1 MTEHELFQKTFST
14 LHASPDTLMEVQKT
28 MENSK
33 KTHRTLR
40 RGVVIAIA
48 AALTLTVAAATGVVT
63 LIKANVSHADK
74 VDDTTYHAF
83 TDDMDASTPTVEGN
97 SGELITLPD
106 MERIPG
112 DRDTVQRLVGDYLS
126 KLDAELT
133 VGSTTITLETFLVD
147 ESGCGILTYTVDDPE
162 GVSYEDAGY
171 GEVYSLPLEPR
182 MYLRSPDYQQGGSVN
197 VKLHVDKTTSTATHL
212 DVVAYFAAG
221 ETYQKGDNFYFT
233 VYDGGGE
240 GREPYA
246 VAIQP
251 RTYAPVRTLTA
262 ADGEVVRISAV
273 GITMDNASPR
283 PGADRAGAD
292 AALCR
297 RHLLC
302 GDQREPEPDELGAG
316 LHLRRRRDRPLRSRG
331 IYLQPY
337 GGRGHCYLRVL
348 RRPLVRLHRRAAHPR
363 AADLPALTGTV
374 FCRGGG
380 GLKQSETER
389 LSPLR
394 FSFFNGKNVCDP
406 ALSRGST
413 VLSAA
418 GGKGTCSVCQCCII
432 FAANC
437 AASSAIWGSFTRL
450 PRSLAVS
457 SRQKWGGKKKDLFM
471 FREEISC
478 RASRSPPE

>member
-1 MTEHELFQKTFST
+1 MTL
-14 LHASPDTLMEVQKT
+14 
-28 MENSK
+28 ENSK
-33 KTHRTLR
+33 KTHRTLH

-63 LIKANVSHADK
+63 LIKANVSPADK

-182 MYLRSPDYQQGGSVN
+182 MYLRSPDYQQGGSIN

-221 ETYQKGDNFYFT
+221 ETYQKGANFYFT

-262 ADGEVVRISAV
+262 ADGEVARISAV
-273 GITMDNASPR
+273 GITMGNASPDLKSIASEVCR
-283 PGADRAGAD
+283 PCAED
-292 AALCR
+292 
-297 RHLLC
+297 
-302 GDQREPEPDELGAG
+302 
-316 LHLRRRRDRPLRSRG
+316 G
-331 IYLQPY
+331 IYHY
-337 GGRGHCYLRVL
+337 CKEN
-348 RRPLVRLHRRAAHPR
+348 
-363 AADLPALTGTV
+363 
-374 FCRGGG
+374 
-380 GLKQSETER
+380 GL
-389 LSPLR
+389 
-394 FSFFNGKNVCDP
+394 
-406 ALSRGST
+406 
-413 VLSAA
+413 
-418 GGKGTCSVCQCCII
+418 I
-432 FAANC
+432 
-437 AASSAIWGSFTRL
+437 
-450 PRSLAVS
+450 
-457 SRQKWGGKKKDLFM
+457 
-471 FREEISC
+471 
-478 RASRSPPE
+478 

>member
-1 MTEHELFQKTFST
+1 MTQHELFEKTFSA
-14 LHASPDTLMEVQKT
+14 LHASPDTILEVKRT
-28 MENSK
+28 MQNEK
-33 KTHRTLR
+33 KTR
-40 RGVVIAIA
+40 RILGRGAVIAIA
-48 AALTLTVAAATGVVT
+48 AALTLSVAVAAGVVT
-63 LIKANVSHADK
+63 LIKADVSPADK

-171 GEVYSLPLEPR
+171 GEVYSLPLQPS
-182 MYLRSPDYQQGGSVN
+182 MYLRSPDFQQGGMVN

-233 VYDGGGE
+233 VYDGGSE

-262 ADGEVVRISAV
+262 ADGEVARISAV
-273 GITMDNASPR
+273 GITMGNASPDR
-283 PGADRAGAD
+283 ELTAQELTLHYADGTSYVVTSESQN
-292 AALCR
+292 LMNWV
-297 RHLLC
+297 LGYIY
-302 GDQREPEPDELGAG
+302 GDGETAPFAHAVYIFNRLVDVNAITSVSFDGRWFDFTAEQHIPVQLT
-316 LHLRRRRDRPLRSRG
+316 
-331 IYLQPY
+331 YLP
-337 GGRGHCYLRVL
+337 
-348 RRPLVRLHRRAAHPR
+348 
-363 AADLPALTGTV
+363 
-374 FCRGGG
+374 
-380 GLKQSETER
+380 
-389 LSPLR
+389 
-394 FSFFNGKNVCDP
+394 
-406 ALSRGST
+406 
-413 VLSAA
+413 
-418 GGKGTCSVCQCCII
+418 
-432 FAANC
+432 
-437 AASSAIWGSFTRL
+437 
-450 PRSLAVS
+450 
-457 SRQKWGGKKKDLFM
+457 
-471 FREEISC
+471 
-478 RASRSPPE
+478 